1 MMKTDDTEV
10 LDLSKQIDKI
20 MLEMSQ
26 ADKQIKELNENL
38 MAIQNLITSEET
50 NSDDT
55 GATTSKATQDGKER
69 SRTKSEST
77 SPITSFFII
86 IAVTLLLLL
95 LLLFNKS
102 IAELDD
108 SVILPPI

>member
-1 MMKTDDTEV
+1 MKTNDTEV

-26 ADKQIKELNENL
+26 ADKQIKELNENV
-38 MAIQNLITSEET
+38 MEIQKLISDET
-50 NSDDT
+50 NTVDT
-55 GATTSKATQDGKER
+55 GATTSKATQDGMER

-77 SPITSFFII
+77 SPITSFLVI

-95 LLLFNKS
+95 LFNKS
-102 IAELDD
+102 VAELDD